1 MSIAFPLELSKIS
14 IELKLFSLKTLE
26 DRYYLAHERSPQE
39 LYWRCATAYSD
50 DQAMAE
56 RMYQYFAR
64 QWAGP
69 ATPVLSNAPERV
81 KFEKVFA
88 QNFKA
93 DCFKNVL
100 GPLPISC
107 FLSTVGDSRWDI
119 AQSYVEGIFLNSNGG
134 GRGTHWSQL
143 RELNCPTSTGQ
154 KTGGAIPFVGVSD
167 RLVLAT
173 NQGSNRRGA
182 DMCNMDISHPE
193 IEEFIQIRNP
203 TGDNNRRSRNIH
215 NGVNIPDD
223 FMKRVI
229 ENADW
234 DLVSPHTGKVVKTV
248 KARKLWEM
256 CLDTAATKGG
266 EPMIHW
272 VDASNRM
279 LPQSQKDLGLEVN
292 GSNLCVAPE
301 TMVLTDQGYK
311 QIQTLAGQMVNIWNG
326 EEWSL
331 SAVAQTGEDQPLIKV
346 TFSNGMSLYCTEYH
360 RFEVLRSGYGSK
372 APIIK
377 TASELVEG
385 DSLPRL
391 QLPVIQG
398 EKELEMAYTNGFFS
412 AEGCEYGG
420 KQLLQIYG
428 EKQKLRPYLEGVTSW
443 NQQEDRSSVFCKG
456 LKPKFF
462 LPTADYSVESR
473 LNWLAGLLDGDG
485 CVARN
490 GSNDSIQIASVE
502 HEFIQ
507 QLLLMLQTLG
517 VAAKISVA
525 AEEGYRTL
533 PDGKGGSRDYLCQKA
548 YRLLINSNDT
558 YHLLQLGLNCK
569 RLVFK
574 GNKPQR
580 ICSRF
585 VTVVS
590 VENDGRIDD
599 TYCFN
604 EPLKHRGFFNGINA
618 LNCHEITLPTNEDRT
633 AVCCLS
639 SLNMAKYNEWKDHP
653 TFVNDMIRFL
663 DNVIQYFIENGTAN
677 ADTQIGKE
685 RLREIVGGRADGS
698 VIDDILH
705 KYLHP
710 MRKAVYS
717 ATQERALGLGQMG
730 WDTYFKNEGIYYD
743 SREAM
748 TATDKVSKHVHYQAV
763 QASLDLGLER
773 GEAPDMK
780 GTGRRNSHV
789 IAIAPTATNAII
801 CNNVSASRE
810 KTYQNCY
817 THKTLSG
824 SFLVKDEFLE
834 NELIKLG
841 KNKKKVWKSIL
852 ENDGSVQHLDFLSD
866 HVKRLCMTAF
876 EVDQRWVVELA
887 AAAQPYVC
895 QAQSLNV
902 FFMPDA
908 SKEYINYTHLLMW
921 KRGLKTRY
929 YLKSK
934 ALRSGMTTATDK
946 VEKVSV
952 SVDYSA
958 CVACEG

>member
-1 MSIAFPLELSKIS
+1 
-14 IELKLFSLKTLE
+14 
-26 DRYYLAHERSPQE
+26 
-39 LYWRCATAYSD
+39 
-50 DQAMAE
+50 
-56 RMYQYFAR
+56 
-64 QWAGP
+64 
-69 ATPVLSNAPERV
+69 
-81 KFEKVFA
+81 
-88 QNFKA
+88 
-93 DCFKNVL
+93 
-100 GPLPISC
+100 
-107 FLSTVGDSRWDI
+107 
-119 AQSYVEGIFLNSNGG
+119 
-134 GRGTHWSQL
+134 
-143 RELNCPTSTGQ
+143 
-154 KTGGAIPFVGVSD
+154 
-167 RLVLAT
+167 
-173 NQGSNRRGA
+173 
-182 DMCNMDISHPE
+182 
-193 IEEFIQIRNP
+193 
-203 TGDNNRRSRNIH
+203 
-215 NGVNIPDD
+215 
-223 FMKRVI
+223 
-229 ENADW
+229 
-234 DLVSPHTGKVVKTV
+234 
-248 KARKLWEM
+248 
-256 CLDTAATKGG
+256 
-266 EPMIHW
+266 MIHW

-279 LPQSQKDLGLEVN
+279 LPQTQKDLGLEVN
-292 GSNLCVAPE
+292 GSNLC
-301 TMVLTDQGYK
+301 
-311 QIQTLAGQMVNIWNG
+311 
-326 EEWSL
+326 
-331 SAVAQTGEDQPLIKV
+331 
-346 TFSNGMSLYCTEYH
+346 H
-360 RFEVLRSGYGSK
+360 EV
-372 APIIK
+372 
-377 TASELVEG
+377 
-385 DSLPRL
+385 
-391 QLPVIQG
+391 
-398 EKELEMAYTNGFFS
+398 
-412 AEGCEYGG
+412 
-420 KQLLQIYG
+420 
-428 EKQKLRPYLEGVTSW
+428 
-443 NQQEDRSSVFCKG
+443 
-456 LKPKFF
+456 
-462 LPTADYSVESR
+462 
-473 LNWLAGLLDGDG
+473 
-485 CVARN
+485 
-490 GSNDSIQIASVE
+490 
-502 HEFIQ
+502 
-507 QLLLMLQTLG
+507 
-517 VAAKISVA
+517 
-525 AEEGYRTL
+525 
-533 PDGKGGSRDYLCQKA
+533 
-548 YRLLINSNDT
+548 
-558 YHLLQLGLNCK
+558 
-569 RLVFK
+569 
-574 GNKPQR
+574 
-580 ICSRF
+580 
-585 VTVVS
+585 
-590 VENDGRIDD
+590 
-599 TYCFN
+599 
-604 EPLKHRGFFNGINA
+604 
-618 LNCHEITLPTNEDRT
+618 TLPTNKDRT

-685 RLREIVGGRADGS
+685 RLREIVGGRADES

-748 TATDKVSKHVHYQAV
+748 IATDKVSKHVHYQAV

-852 ENDGSVQHLDFLSD
+852 ENDGSVQHLDFLSG